1 MEAPPDAATADPEV
15 PALPIDLVI
24 VEDEDLYRDLLRI
37 ALSQQP
43 GIRVVGVFGDGAS
56 ALAGVPTL
64 RPRVA
69 ILDIEL
75 RGALNGV
82 QLGLRLRRDLP
93 DLGIILLSNHADPQ
107 FVAALPPDVLS
118 GWSYL
123 QKRSVT
129 EVAVLQR
136 AIQGATSGLVTIDSN
151 LVRGM
156 APRAGG
162 LLDRLTPR
170 QQEVLG
176 LIAQGYANRAIAA
189 RLHLAEKSV
198 ENQINAVYQQL
209 GLDRGG
215 TELHVRVRA
224 VLTYLQESRLRESGR
239 A

>member
-1 MEAPPDAATADPEV
+1 
-15 PALPIDLVI
+15 L
-24 VEDEDLYRDLLRI
+24 
-37 ALSQQP
+37 
-43 GIRVVGVFGDGAS
+43 GV
-56 ALAGVPTL
+56 
-64 RPRVA
+64 
-69 ILDIEL
+69 
-75 RGALNGV
+75 
-82 QLGLRLRRDLP
+82 
-93 DLGIILLSNHADPQ
+93 ILLSNHSDPA
-107 FVAALPPDVLS
+107 FLASLPPDVLS

-136 AIQGATSGLVTIDSN
+136 AIRGATSGMVTLDPGM
-151 LVRGM
+151 VTGM

-170 QQEVLG
+170 QQEILA

-209 GLDRGG
+209 GLDRGE

-224 VLTYLQESRLRESGR
+224 VLTYLQESRVRDGGR
-239 A
+239 V